1 MSSTTSSPGLAL
13 LHAYQQ
19 QARPLAA
26 ALTVGATL
34 GLLIGGV
41 GGRLAMRLIFLTSD
55 PAVAGVVSDDGFV
68 IGQVTP
74 ATLFLL
80 ALGGLTGVAGV
91 LIYLAIRPLLLGPAW
106 VRWAS
111 SGLWAAVAVGTLL
124 IHTDGVDFTLL
135 SPRWLSIAL
144 FVTLPGLYGLLI
156 GPAVDR
162 ATRPD
167 GWFYRVSPW
176 LALPPLVIILLPG
189 PPLFLFGLPVLA
201 VIGLAHLIRQSPR
214 LTQAFRH
221 PALLW
226 SARAVWAGVGVVAAL
241 DLSRKIA
248 ILA

>member
-1 MSSTTSSPGLAL
+1 VSATPASPSLAL
-13 LHAYQQ
+13 WHAYQRQ
-19 QARPLAA
+19 LRPLAA

-55 PAVAGVVSDDGFV
+55 PAVAGMVSDDGFV
-68 IGQVTP
+68 IGQITP
-74 ATLFLL
+74 GTLFLL

-106 VRWAS
+106 AKWVS
-111 SGLWAAVAVGTLL
+111 SGLWAAVVVGTLL

-144 FVTLPGLYGLLI
+144 FVALPGLYGLLI

-167 GWFYRVSPW
+167 GWFHRASPW
-176 LALPPLVIILLPG
+176 LALPPLALILLPG
-189 PPLFLFGLPVLA
+189 PPLFLFGLPVFA
-201 VIGLAHLIRQSPR
+201 VIGLAHLARKSPR
-214 LTQAFRH
+214 LTLAFRH

-226 SARAVWAGVGVVAAL
+226 SARAVWAGVGIAAAL
-241 DLSRKIA
+241 DLSRKITV
-248 ILA
+248 LL